1 MNIEELLP
9 IDDRIIVC
17 PHKAKEKT
25 EGGIYLPPEVIGQ
38 NQETVQSGD
47 VVAVGL
53 GRFNAQGDRE
63 AMMDIRVGD
72 VVYFPRHM
80 GWLFMLEEDGQE
92 TEYRFFGAHD
102 IFGIKRREEEDE

>member
-1 MNIEELLP
+1 MRIEELCP
-9 IDDRIIVC
+9 IDDRVIVR

-38 NQETVQSGD
+38 SQETVQSGD
-47 VVAVGL
+47 VVAVGP
-53 GRFNAQGDRE
+53 GRFNAQGEHE

-80 GWLFMLEEDGQE
+80 GWLFMLEKEGE
-92 TEYRFFGAHD
+92 EIEFRL
-102 IFGIKRREEEDE
+102 FGIHDLFGYRKRENE

>member
-1 MNIEELLP
+1 MMEIGELLP
-9 IDDRIIVC
+9 IDDRIIVR

-47 VVAVGL
+47 VVAVGP
-53 GRFNAQGDRE
+53 GRFNAQGEYE
-63 AMMDIRVGD
+63 AMMDICIGD
-72 VVYFPRHM
+72 IVYYPRHM

-102 IFGIKRREEEDE
+102 VFGRKKREDE